1 MRSNSEEIMK
11 EGKCFACE
19 KKTKQK
25 RYMETKKCYKR
36 CKGKQNYTI
45 TNKTKGKKLNRN
57 QRRAT
62 GRRNRRYK
70 NVL

>member
-25 RYMETKKCYKR
+25 RYMETRKCYKR
-36 CKGKQNYTI
+36 YKGKQNYTI
-45 TNKTKGKKLNRN
+45 NKTKGKKLNRN

>member
-1 MRSNSEEIMK
+1 
-11 EGKCFACE
+11 
-19 KKTKQK
+19 
-25 RYMETKKCYKR
+25 METRKCYKR
-36 CKGKQNYTI
+36 YKGKQNYTI

-70 NVL
+70 KVL